1 LGPGRADERLDRIL
15 AFDPSFPPSAP
26 FELAAISRYAGTSH
40 AMAAS
45 LASDLP
51 DREVLDGIVEWITFH
66 NADVG
71 LRVLGG

>member
-1 LGPGRADERLDRIL
+1 
-15 AFDPSFPPSAP
+15 
-26 FELAAISRYAGTSH
+26 
-40 AMAAS
+40 MAAS

-51 DREVLDGIVEWITFH
+51 DREVLDGIVEWITFY